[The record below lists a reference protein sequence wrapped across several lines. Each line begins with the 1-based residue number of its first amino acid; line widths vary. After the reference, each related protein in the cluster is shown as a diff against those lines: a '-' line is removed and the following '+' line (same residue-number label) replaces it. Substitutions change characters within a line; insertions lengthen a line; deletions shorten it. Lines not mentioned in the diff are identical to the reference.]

1 MNTQIWHCHFKRTAA
16 SQKNNIPES
25 FRVGASAAAARAAV
39 TLSTSPTWI
48 RRSRL
53 CRERPRLC
61 SRELPAASSWTSW
74 RKENKQL
81 HSKAT
86 EEPWNS
92 SDSSTSSE
100 SLKMTISIIDYF
112 FVRLKWY
119 WLRVYLLLKINF
131 KKEKPIF
138 FLNLRTYTY

>member
-16 SQKNNIPES
+16 SQENNIPES
-25 FRVGASAAAARAAV
+25 FRVGASAAAARAAA

-61 SRELPAASSWTSW
+61 SRELPASSSWTSW

-92 SDSSTSSE
+92 SDSSSE
-100 SLKMTISIIDYF
+100 SLKTTISIIDYF
-112 FVRLKWY
+112 VVRLKWY
-119 WLRVYLLLKINF
+119 WLRVYLLLKNNF
-131 KKEKPIF
+131 KKERPIF
-138 FLNLRTYTY
+138 LFENLNALNI